1 MRAARTATFL
11 LIAAVLAL
19 GAAGCGGSE
28 VSYEEVPG
36 APAGVPI
43 PSDTSSLDGGG
54 AADADADADAGPD
67 ATPTADPETGVAPP
81 EDQSG
86 DTGTNT
92 AAGTDTGTAPATGG
106 TDAAPT
112 DSGGTTA
119 PAEPDGPANDAAPP
133 EGSEAQQFE
142 DFCAE
147 NPGAC

>member
-1 MRAARTATFL
+1 MSAARTATSL
-11 LIAAVLAL
+11 LISAVLAL

-36 APAGVPI
+36 APASVPI
-43 PSDTSSLDGGG
+43 PNDNSSLDGGG
-54 AADADADADAGPD
+54 AADADADADA
-67 ATPTADPETGVAPP
+67 TPTPTPDPETGAVPP

-86 DTGTNT
+86 DTGANT
-92 AAGTDTGTAPATGG
+92 AAPTDTGTAPDTGG

-112 DSGGTTA
+112 ESGGTTA
-119 PAEPDGPANDAAPP
+119 PAEPDGPDSDAAPP